1 MRTDPNQ
8 ANDIANY
15 RALVLYDFDAM
26 TRMDWETERRRL
38 ADLHARM
45 EEAELEELAAH
56 GETLRRGA
64 AVGDIRRGLD
74 FFESFR
80 LACPKDCGHF

>member
-56 GETLRRGA
+56 GETLRKRCCGRRYPA
-64 AVGDIRRGLD
+64 GIRL
-74 FFESFR
+74 FR
-80 LACPKDCGHF
+80 IV